1 MAEEHQ
7 TSGQKPLFEVP
18 AEEVRPAQPVVSTPL
33 TEALTL
39 NAALPAFET
48 YMRQRGFAQ
57 NTRKAF
63 LGDLRLLSRYLGG
76 DRLVSTITVE
86 DLEGFLNWLYKR
98 QDPPPKPKTM
108 ARRITT
114 LKVFFSFLAEQKLIS
129 EDPAAAIPQ
138 IRARTPLPRV
148 LHDDEVDRLL
158 DVAKKRLWGRHPD
171 PRPYLLISLVLYT
184 GIKKGELVN
193 IKLTHI
199 DRSNP
204 RRPILEIRYDN
215 PRMHHKERNV
225 AFPPSLLPV
234 LDQYL
239 DVYKPKER
247 LFEWTPRNLEYVL
260 ADIAKEAGIE
270 GGVSFEM
277 LRWTCAVRDYRRG
290 MPEEQLRQKLGLSPV
305 TWRETFEKIRKLAS
319 PGL

>member
-1 MAEEHQ
+1 MADQGQPALFQPPDEEPR
-7 TSGQKPLFEVP
+7 TNE
-18 AEEVRPAQPVVSTPL
+18 PVVSTPL
-33 TEALTL
+33 TEAMTL
-39 NAALPAFET
+39 NAAMPAFEA
-48 YMRQRGFAQ
+48 YMRQRGFAL

-63 LGDLRLLSRYLGG
+63 LGDLRLLIKHLGG

-86 DLEGFLNWLYKR
+86 DLESFLNFLYQR

-114 LKVFFSFLAEQKLIS
+114 LKVFFGFLAEEKIIGD
-129 EDPAAAIPQ
+129 DPAAKIPQ
-138 IRARTPLPRV
+138 IRAKTPLPRI
-148 LHDDEVDRLL
+148 LHDDEVERLL
-158 DVAKKRLWGRHPD
+158 EVTQNKLWGRHPD
-171 PRPYLLISLVLYT
+171 PRPYLLVTLILHT
-184 GIKKGELVN
+184 GIKKGEAVN
-193 IKLTHI
+193 IKLSHI

-204 RRPILEIRYDN
+204 RHPVLEIRYDN
-215 PRMHHKERNV
+215 PRMRHKERNIALP
-225 AFPPSLLPV
+225 AFWLPV

-239 DVYKPKER
+239 EIYRPKER

-260 ADIAKEAGIE
+260 ADAAEEAGIE
-270 GGVSFEM
+270 GGVSFES

-305 TWRETFEKIRKLAS
+305 TWRETLEKIKKLAS